1 MESHVRK
8 KIETAMIWRAPC
20 SQDNWYNMARH
31 KKAEENKKKIIDLL
45 MEGFEP
51 GVIAETMGIN
61 KRTMKNYFSSLAR
74 DYGIP
79 AQHSSPYIT
88 YMRIFYLE
96 AIRRGL
102 YTPTVRESV
111 SLGE

>member
-1 MESHVRK
+1 MESHVRE
-8 KIETAMIWRAPC
+8 KIETAMSSTVSGACKRWNATKETDDR
-20 SQDNWYNMARH
+20 
-31 KKAEENKKKIIDLL
+31 KKKIVNLL
-45 MEGFEP
+45 MEGFDP
-51 GVIAETMGIN
+51 GAIASITGMN
-61 KRTMKNYFSSLAR
+61 KRTLKNYFSSLAR

-79 AQHSSPYIT
+79 AQHNSPYIT